1 MNLWT
6 LLSGGAPAVFVSD
19 RQPKKDGGS
28 SFRLNACS
36 TRKNAVTKMEASA
49 DSASFPNANR
59 VVRVAGED
67 WKVQDDDLLSE
78 LSDVIHRRVA
88 GRRHPS
94 RVEAYLQPPPRVLC
108 GNSHVYLLYGQRP
121 IWVDEANQIQC
132 DFRGLVF
139 EPLVRI
145 SSQTVVVNL

>member
-1 MNLWT
+1 MLT
-6 LLSGGAPAVFVSD
+6 
-19 RQPKKDGGS
+19 RQQKQ
-28 SFRLNACS
+28 
-36 TRKNAVTKMEASA
+36 AVTKMETS

-59 VVRVAGED
+59 VVRIGTPGWAP
-67 WKVQDDDLLSE
+67 QDDDVLSQ
-78 LSDVIHRRVA
+78 LSDVIQRRVT

-94 RVEAYLQPPPRVLC
+94 RVEELLQPPPRVLS

-139 EPLVRI
+139 EPIVRI
-145 SSQTVVVNL
+145 SSKTVVVAL